1 MYTLTFENNN
11 KIKNTSLKLN
21 NLNEIFKKIPLA
33 EKIEKYNLAD
43 VLNELKYGLNILKPY
58 KDDFI
63 FLYSN
68 KIFWDDFQ
76 LNLHEYLIGR
86 EFGKTLPKFINLT
99 DKNLL
104 KQLYENNKKL
114 ESTLKLYENEKLI
127 KVWKQIILKE
137 KDLLLIH
144 FEDLTNQ
151 YYQKEREEKV
161 FNEVSFPKLQINPE
175 GTVLKINPA
184 FTEIIGY
191 TLTDLNLIKFE
202 NLIKSY
208 KSHINM
214 NNFKEDLNL
223 IFNKKINTTH
233 SKIKINKNNS
243 EDCSFD
249 CYIRL
254 ISNGIVQIDFYN
266 ILDYADKS
274 YDWNLFEYFMDLNK
288 SSKSAISLE
297 VGDYVKLSPE
307 IYDILEIEPSNNEEI
322 TENIVYQYLLLGEEA
337 KLDKVLENL
346 KTNEAAEC
354 VYNIESGKG
363 NIKFL
368 RTIFKLKEENNQ
380 KMIIA
385 CTEDLTGAIKAQKD
399 AIRLKNNFTFIQD
412 SSNIVLMEYEND
424 KYTYTSQIYKIL
436 DIEPDDY
443 PNTLNSLY
451 EFIVPEDQANYKN
464 SFNLSPNNNL
474 IELTIKIRTKLNIIK
489 YIHCQNKADF
499 DDNGKITR
507 IVSIIMDVTDDTL
520 SKKSAIELENNLKF
534 IQEFS
539 KTVIGKYQD
548 GFLSFTDEVYNIL
561 EIEPDPKLNGKDI
574 VKKYVLPEDNKIFR
588 EKLNGLSPSSNS
600 FEIYT
605 NIKTEKG
612 NIKTLHS
619 YFKADFN
626 ERGDLVNI
634 VGLMQ
639 DVTKEVKREEEFK
652 ELFEERKILLQEVH
666 HRVKNNLQLILSF
679 LNLESRFNSSNPT
692 YVLNQARNRIKT
704 MALTHEEVYNSPSVS
719 KVNMKS
725 FITQSMNDL
734 FGLYTD
740 GFISLN
746 FDIDPIELSMDI
758 SIPLGLLINE
768 LALNTIKYAFPNK
781 KEGNFYLSLK
791 QIGDE
796 VILKV
801 WDNGVGLASDIDIYT
816 IDSLGFIIVR
826 NFTKQL
832 EGELKQ
838 LNNVLGFGV
847 EIKFNILTNK
857 C

>member
-11 KIKNTSLKLN
+11 LLKNTSLKLN
-21 NLNEIFKKIPLA
+21 NLNEIFKKIPLT
-33 EKIEKYNLAD
+33 EKLEKYNLTD

-63 FLYSN
+63 FIYSN

-76 LNLHEYLIGR
+76 LNLYEYLIGR
-86 EFGKTLPKFINLT
+86 EFSKILPKFINLT
-99 DKNLL
+99 DNNLL
-104 KQLYENNKKL
+104 KYLYENNKKL
-114 ESTLKLYENEKLI
+114 ESTLKLYEDEKLI

-144 FEDLTNQ
+144 FEDLTDQ
-151 YYQKEREEKV
+151 YYQKQREEKV
-161 FNEVSFPKLQINPE
+161 FNEASFPKLQISPE
-175 GTVLKINPA
+175 GTVLKINSA

-191 TLTDLNLIKFE
+191 ALKDLNLIKFE

-208 KSHINM
+208 KSHISM
-214 NNFKEDLNL
+214 DNFKEDLNL
-223 IFNKKINTTH
+223 IFNKKISTTH
-233 SKIKINKNNS
+233 SKIKIKENNK
-243 EDCSFD
+243 DDYSFD

-254 ISNGIVQIDFYN
+254 ISNEVVQIDFYN
-266 ILDYADKS
+266 ILDYTDKA

-288 SSKSAISLE
+288 SSKSAISLD
-297 VGDYVKLSPE
+297 VGDYVKVSPE

-322 TENIVYQYLLLGEEA
+322 TENIVYQYLLPGEKA
-337 KLDKVLENL
+337 KLDKVLKNL
-346 KTNEAAEC
+346 ETNEAAEC

-380 KMIIA
+380 KMVIA
-385 CTEDLTGAIKAQKD
+385 CTEDLTDAIKAQKD

-412 SSNIVLMEYEND
+412 SSNIVLMEYEEG
-424 KYTYTSQIYKIL
+424 KYSYTSQIYKIL
-436 DIEPDDY
+436 DIKPDVY
-443 PNTLNSLY
+443 PNNLNLLY
-451 EFIVPEDQANYKN
+451 GFIVPEDQVKYKN
-464 SFNLSPNNNL
+464 SFNLSPKNNL
-474 IELTIKIRTKLNIIK
+474 IELTVKIRTKLNIIK

-499 DDNGKITR
+499 DDNGKVTR

-548 GFLSFTDEVYNIL
+548 GFLSFTDEVFNIL

-574 VKKYVLPEDNKIFR
+574 VKKYVLAEDNKIFR
-588 EKLNGLSPSSNS
+588 EKLGRLSPSNNS

-605 NIKTEKG
+605 KIKTEKG

-619 YFKADFN
+619 YFKADFDDN
-626 ERGDLVNI
+626 GNVVNI

-639 DVTKEVKREEEFK
+639 DVTKEMKREEEFK
-652 ELFEERKILLQEVH
+652 ELSEERKILLQEVH

-734 FGLYTD
+734 FSLYTN
-740 GFISLN
+740 GYISLN
-746 FDIDPIELSMDI
+746 FDIDSIELSMDI

-781 KEGNFYLSLK
+781 KEGNFNLSLK
-791 QIGDE
+791 QFGDE

-801 WDNGVGLASDIDIYT
+801 WDNGIGLAPDINIYT

-838 LNNVLGFGV
+838 LNNVSGFGV
-847 EIKFNILTNK
+847 EIKFKI
-857 C
+857 